1 MIYILILLST
11 SKATVHNLTV
21 GSTDGIKKTRVFVPI
36 IIITKYLL
44 TSITDF

>member
-21 GSTDGIKKTRVFVPI
+21 GSTDRIKKTRVFVPI
-36 IIITKYLL
+36 IIIT
-44 TSITDF
+44 TVIV